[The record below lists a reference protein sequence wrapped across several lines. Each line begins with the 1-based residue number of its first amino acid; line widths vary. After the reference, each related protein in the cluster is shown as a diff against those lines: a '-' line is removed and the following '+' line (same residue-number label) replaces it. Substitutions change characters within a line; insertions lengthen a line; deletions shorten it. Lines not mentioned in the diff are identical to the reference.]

1 MASAAPPAHHDRPP
15 LDEIRH
21 TAAHVLAYAV
31 QDLYP
36 EAKPT
41 IGPAIENGFYYDF
54 DRPEPFTPA
63 DLERIEAR
71 MHEIVAADYEM
82 TGERVTRD
90 AAIER
95 FADNPYKIEL
105 ANGIPEHEPITLY
118 TIGAFTDL
126 CRGGHAK
133 STGGI
138 GAVKLTTVAGAYWRG
153 DEHNPQLQ
161 RIYGTA
167 WHSREELDAY
177 LLQIEE
183 AQKRDHRKL
192 GAELGLFSIEE
203 DAGGGLVF
211 WHPKGA
217 IVRGLV
223 ETFIREGLAE
233 RGYQPVYTPH
243 VVSEKL
249 YEISGHLENY
259 AHGIFG
265 ALEVEGQRFRLK
277 PMNCPGHILI
287 YRSEAR
293 SYRDL
298 PLRYSEFGTVY
309 RFERSG
315 TLHGLTRVRG
325 FTQDDAHL
333 FCMPE
338 QLQAE
343 FEQTADEAIRLITA
357 FGFGR
362 VTYVLSRRDPA
373 TRVASDD
380 VAEAAIRGALES
392 RGLPYDVDEDGG
404 AFYGPKLD
412 INVYDAIGRAWQLG
426 TVQVDF
432 TLPERF
438 ALAYRGSDGADHR
451 PVMIHRALA
460 GSMERFFGVLIE
472 HYGGAFPAWLAP
484 VQAVVAPIS
493 EHQLAYATDVRDRL
507 RARGFRVEVDTSNE
521 KLGYKIRHWKTQKVP
536 YILVAGRSEVEAGTV
551 APNERGNDEKR
562 PSITVEAFAE
572 ELRDRVTRKV

>member
-1 MASAAPPAHHDRPP
+1 LVHPP
-15 LDEIRH
+15 LDELRH
-21 TAAHVLAYAV
+21 TAAHVLAYAA
-31 QDLYP
+31 QDIFP
-36 EAKPT
+36 DAKPT

-54 DRPEPFTPA
+54 ERTEPFTPSDLTA
-63 DLERIEAR
+63 LERR
-71 MHEIVAADYEM
+71 MHEIIAANYEM
-82 TGERVTRD
+82 TGEQVSRE
-90 AAIER
+90 AAVSH
-95 FADNPYKIEL
+95 FAQNPYKVEL
-105 ANGIPEHEPITLY
+105 AEAIPAGEPITLY
-118 TIGAFTDL
+118 TIGEFTDL
-126 CRGGHAK
+126 CRGGHAE
-133 STGGI
+133 STGAI
-138 GAVKLTTVAGAYWRG
+138 GAVKLMSVAGAYWRG
-153 DEHNPQLQ
+153 DERNPMLQ

-167 WHSREELDAY
+167 WPTAAELEAY
-177 LLQIEE
+177 LLQLEE

-217 IVRGLV
+217 IVRGII
-223 ETFIREGLAE
+223 ENFIREGLLA
-233 RGYQPVYTPH
+233 RGYLPVVTPH
-243 VVSEKL
+243 IMSEKV
-249 YEISGHLENY
+249 YERSGHLENY

-265 ALEVEGQRFRLK
+265 PLEVEGQRFRLK

-287 YRSEAR
+287 YKSEGR
-293 SYRDL
+293 SYREL
-298 PLRYSEFGTVY
+298 PLRYAEFGTVY

-357 FGFGR
+357 FGFQR
-362 VTYVLSRRDPA
+362 VEYFLGTRDDA
-373 TRVASDD
+373 VRVASDE
-380 VAEAAIRGALES
+380 VGEVAIRKALES
-392 RGLPYDVDEDGG
+392 RGLPYDIDAGGG

-412 INVYDAIGRAWQLG
+412 INVHDAIGRRWQLG

-432 TLPERF
+432 MLPERF
-438 ALAYRGSDGADHR
+438 DLTYRGSDGGDHR

-460 GSMERFFGVLIE
+460 GSLERFFGVLVE

-484 VQAVVAPIS
+484 VQVVVAPIS
-493 EHQLAYATDVRDRL
+493 EHQLGYATTVRDRL
-507 RARGFRVEVDTSNE
+507 RAEGFRAEVDEKSD

-536 YILVAGRSEVEAGTV
+536 YILVTGKAEAEAGTV
-551 APNERGNDEKR
+551 APNERGHDEKR
-562 PSITVEAFAE
+562 PPITVDAFVAE
-572 ELRDRVTRKV
+572 LHDRITRKL